1 MVSLTVKYPLF
12 FYAFPI
18 QGLSFL
24 RCHLGIGLRFLHRLL
39 LRLGEGGVHT
49 GNDLLAPLDHQSQ
62 MVARLPHQL
71 LRLLVVQLEHV
82 AAADLDQVVAGLGS
96 RVGRDAVKRN
106 LGKFSVK
113 YKNMI
118 FILSFA
124 YKYIFI
130 AL

>member
-1 MVSLTVKYPLF
+1 MLKVRAEGADPPHPLTVSLIVKYPLF
-12 FYAFPI
+12 FYAFPN

-62 MVARLPHQL
+62 VVARLPHQL

-96 RVGRDAVKRN
+96 RVGRDTVKRN
-106 LGKFSVK
+106 L
-113 YKNMI
+113 
-118 FILSFA
+118 
-124 YKYIFI
+124 
-130 AL
+130 